1 MGCHV
6 TTAIGLAALF
16 LAGTG
21 CALAPTAPIT
31 AAETGDARVRLD
43 ADAPLNADGGWGEA
57 DGLPVAV
64 AADRPFRL
72 RFEAAPPPGAR
83 LGLQVRRN
91 GGPWEPVEAHD
102 FPYPERATPGVSIVS
117 AAAYVHGA
125 PTEDLLAGS
134 ALPFRPGAGVSLQA
148 RSPAWEGETGTHGEW
163 AFPVVVRRYADGAA
177 TNEPG
182 DRFDFRLVD
191 AEGRPVPGA
200 SEVSVSLEVSA
211 GHLGGTFVET
221 PGRIGPWQ
229 AANGDLYF
237 IMEPAETDNVLMV
250 VKSSDGGATWREV
263 DGAGRPAADDLEGV
277 GAALH
282 AGTLHVLH
290 QTSDHVWHHA
300 FRLSGHPTAPDTWAF
315 TDELVASPAEP
326 PTQVASLAARP
337 DGSLV
342 AAYGGPETVLVKT
355 RSPGGGWGE
364 ETALG
369 PVDPGGPVESG
380 PHLALGTDGAVHLA
394 YTDQGG
400 AAWYRRIL
408 PDGTPTPRIQI
419 TADLGTAESDVGAML
434 PLVVLESGV
443 VVVLYR
449 TAEGYLWERRVQ
461 GDAASEPGRV
471 SDLRVVQN
479 AVDSEQAGADAI
491 ADGEA
496 VHVLLIEE
504 GTGHLY
510 HAWSSEAGRWSPP
523 QLVAGDVSAQWVR
536 GMPVV
541 GPDGRRAYGY
551 VVDAGSGGGAGMNRY
566 GEVPLGR

>member
-1 MGCHV
+1 M
-6 TTAIGLAALF
+6 TTRTIAAALF
-16 LAGTG
+16 LTATG
-21 CALAPTAPIT
+21 CAPAPSDSV
-31 AAETGDARVRLD
+31 AAGEREPTGDARVRLD
-43 ADAPLNADGGWGEA
+43 AGAPLNVDGGWAEA
-57 DGLPVAV
+57 DGTPVAV

-72 RFEAAPPPGAR
+72 RFEASPPPGAR
-83 LGLQVRRN
+83 LGLLVRRN
-91 GGPWEPVEAHD
+91 GGPWERVEAHD
-102 FPYPERATPGVSIVS
+102 FPYPERATPRVSIVS
-117 AAAYVHGA
+117 SAAYAHGA
-125 PTEDLLAGS
+125 PTDDLLAGS
-134 ALPFRPGAGVSLQA
+134 ALPFRPGAGVSLEA
-148 RSPAWEGETGTHGEW
+148 LSPAWGAEASAGGHGEW
-163 AFPVVVRRYADGAA
+163 AFPVVVRRYADGPVQ
-177 TNEPG
+177 NEAG
-182 DRFDFRLVD
+182 DRFEFRLVD
-191 AEGRPVPGA
+191 AGGTPVRGA
-200 SEVSVSLEVSA
+200 AEVTVTLTIPE

-263 DGAGRPAADDLEGV
+263 DGTNRPAADDLEGV

-300 FRLSGHPTAPDTWAF
+300 FHLSGHPTAPDSWAF
-315 TDELVASPAEP
+315 TDEMVAAPAEP

-355 RSPGGGWGE
+355 RSPDGVWSE
-364 ETALG
+364 EIAL
-369 PVDPGGPVESG
+369 DPGDPVESG
-380 PHLALGTDGAVHLA
+380 PHLAAGTGGAVHLA

-419 TADLGTAESDVGAML
+419 TDDLGTAESDVGAVL
-434 PLVVLESGV
+434 PLVVLASGAA
-443 VVVLYR
+443 VVLYR
-449 TAEGYLWERRVQ
+449 TADGYLWERRVE
-461 GDAASEPGRV
+461 GDAASEAVRV
-471 SDLRVVQN
+471 SALRVVQN

-496 VHVLLIEE
+496 VHVLLIED

-510 HAWSSEAGRWSPP
+510 HVQSREAGTWSPP
-523 QLVAGDVSAQWVR
+523 QLVAGDVEAQWVR
-536 GMPVV
+536 GMAVT

-551 VVDAGSGGGAGMNRY
+551 VVDAGSDGGAGMNCY